1 MNPKAVFFDL
11 GDTLIFSAHAIDPG
25 VVFPLM
31 ANQVQPLLEEWN
43 IIEPP
48 NLPALLNQT
57 YHAVETAQPARRAR
71 GFEVDGAFILRGA
84 FESVGVSISDE
95 QARLLWRASA
105 IDYPTWG
112 AQVYPDTID
121 TLSRLR
127 GLSIATACVS
137 NNWND
142 STAMRHQLDTLGM
155 TDELLPVLVSS
166 TDMMRVKPEREPFD
180 RALELVGVDVADVV
194 FVGDEIDA
202 DIRGGKALG
211 FTTVWKLNGRQDVSE
226 APEADY
232 MIHELWEVF
241 TLGLIREGAQPIA
254 PTESPTPH
262 EDANADRY

>member
-11 GDTLIFSAHAIDPG
+11 GDTLIFSAHAFDPS

-31 ANQVQPLLEEWN
+31 ATQVRLVLDEWG
-43 IIEPP
+43 IVAPDDFP
-48 NLPALLNQT
+48 TLLNQT
-57 YHAVETAQPARRAR
+57 YRAVETAQPARRAR
-71 GFEVDGAFILRGA
+71 GLEVDGAFILRGA
-84 FESVGVSISDE
+84 FESAGASISDE
-95 QARLLWRASA
+95 QSRLLWRASA

-127 GLSIATACVS
+127 DLSIATACVS

-142 STAMRHQLDTLGM
+142 STAMRYQLDTLRM

-166 TDMMRVKPEREPFD
+166 TDMLRVKPEREPFE
-180 RALELVGVDVADVV
+180 RALERTGFDASNVV

-202 DIRGGKALG
+202 DIRGGKSMG
-211 FTTVWKLNGRQDVSE
+211 FTTVWKLNGRQDVPN

-232 MIHELWEVF
+232 TIHDLWELL
-241 TLGLIREGAQPIA
+241 TLGLVPEGAEPVA
-254 PTESPTPH
+254 PTESLTPH
-262 EDANADRY
+262 EDSNADRY